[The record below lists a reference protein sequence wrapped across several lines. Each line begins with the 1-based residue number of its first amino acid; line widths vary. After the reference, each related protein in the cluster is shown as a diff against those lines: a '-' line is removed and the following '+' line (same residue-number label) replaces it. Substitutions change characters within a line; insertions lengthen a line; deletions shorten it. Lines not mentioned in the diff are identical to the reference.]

1 MSDKYRTSQIAKYRI
16 SQTAKYRTS
25 QIAKIIEVHPNTI
38 RLYENL
44 KVIPPVEREPNGY
57 RVFTDRHV
65 KQCMVLRLALQ
76 VEIVQNGLRRKA
88 VETVKTSAACDYE
101 GAIALIDEYIDMVRR
116 EHRNADEAVAIVKTI
131 LSEERGG
138 DDEQQAGDGSGKG
151 CPQPE
156 SHKLRRRQ
164 VSDELGITMDTL
176 RNWEMNGLL
185 TVKRMQNGYRVYTE
199 DDIRRLKIIRALR
212 LANYSLESILRLL
225 RQIDRNPGADIEK
238 VLNTPEESDTIVYVC
253 DKLIDSLTQAEAN
266 ALEVRR
272 LLDEMRAGNFQ
283 WEKRSQ

>member
-1 MSDKYRTSQIAKYRI
+1 MSDKYRTSQM
-16 SQTAKYRTS
+16 AKYRTS
-25 QIAKIIEVHPNTI
+25 QIAKIIGVHPNTI

-101 GAIALIDEYIDMVRR
+101 GAITLIDEYIDMVRR
-116 EHRNADEAVAIVKTI
+116 EHRNADEAVAIVKVI

-151 CPQPE
+151 CSQPE

>member
-1 MSDKYRTSQIAKYRI
+1 MSDKYRT

-25 QIAKIIEVHPNTI
+25 QIAKIIGVHPNTI
-38 RLYENL
+38 RFYENL

-101 GAIALIDEYIDMVRR
+101 GAITLIDEYIDMVRR
-116 EHRNADEAVAIVKTI
+116 EHRNADEAVAIVKGI
-131 LSEERGG
+131 LSEERGS
-138 DDEQQAGDGSGKG
+138 DDEQQADDGSGKG

-185 TVKRMQNGYRVYTE
+185 TVKRMQNGYRIYTD

-225 RQIDRNPGADIEK
+225 RQIDKNPGADIEK

>member
-1 MSDKYRTSQIAKYRI
+1 MSDKYRT

-25 QIAKIIEVHPNTI
+25 QIAKIIGVHPNTI

-101 GAIALIDEYIDMVRR
+101 GAITLIDEYIDMVRR
-116 EHRNADEAVAIVKTI
+116 EHRNADEAVAIVKGI
-131 LSEERGG
+131 LSEERGS
-138 DDEQQAGDGSGKG
+138 DDEQQADDGSGKG

>member
-1 MSDKYRTSQIAKYRI
+1 MSDKYRTSQM
-16 SQTAKYRTS
+16 AKYRTS
-25 QIAKIIEVHPNTI
+25 QIAKIIGVHPNTI

-101 GAIALIDEYIDMVRR
+101 GAITLIDEYIDMVRR
-116 EHRNADEAVAIVKTI
+116 EHRNADEAVAIVKAI

-151 CPQPE
+151 SGNGSEKDCLQPE
-156 SHKLRRRQ
+156 SRKLRRRE

-272 LLDEMRAGNFQ
+272 LLDEMRTGNFQ
-283 WEKRSQ
+283 WKK

>member
-1 MSDKYRTSQIAKYRI
+1 MSDKYRTSQM
-16 SQTAKYRTS
+16 AKYRTS
-25 QIAKIIEVHPNTI
+25 QIAKIIGVHPNTI
-38 RLYENL
+38 RLYEDL

-101 GAIALIDEYIDMVRR
+101 GAITLIDEYIDMVRR
-116 EHRNADEAVAIVKTI
+116 EHRNADEAVAIVKVI

-151 CPQPE
+151 CSQPE

>member
-1 MSDKYRTSQIAKYRI
+1 MSDKYRTSQ
-16 SQTAKYRTS
+16 TAKYRTS
-25 QIAKIIEVHPNTI
+25 PIAKIIGVHPNTI

-101 GAIALIDEYIDMVRR
+101 GAITLIDEYIDMVRR
-116 EHRNADEAVAIVKTI
+116 EHRNADEAVAIVKGI
-131 LSEERGG
+131 LSEERGS
-138 DDEQQAGDGSGKG
+138 DDEQQADDGSGKG

-185 TVKRMQNGYRVYTE
+185 TVKRMQNGYRIYTD

-225 RQIDRNPGADIEK
+225 RQIDKNPGADIEK

>member
-1 MSDKYRTSQIAKYRI
+1 MSDKYRT

-25 QIAKIIEVHPNTI
+25 QIAKIIGVHPNTI

>member
-1 MSDKYRTSQIAKYRI
+1 MSDKYRT

-25 QIAKIIEVHPNTI
+25 QIAKIIGVHPNTI

-116 EHRNADEAVAIVKTI
+116 EHRNADEAVAIVKAI

-138 DDEQQAGDGSGKG
+138 DDEHQAGDGSGKG